1 MKSLRG
7 RLFATLAAAAV
18 GAAVLTVALAAL
30 LVRAQVERQAL
41 RGLERRARGAAAVAS
56 SADPAALARLQ
67 AFLAG
72 QGDVLLGPGASG
84 PGALLRDAALAAGGP
99 SGTVE
104 VAGRRFLFAIAT
116 SDAGSFVLA
125 RRTRSLPADAR
136 PLVLAVALAGVVGAG
151 LAAALAYPLARRLS
165 RPIGRLAE
173 ATAAVAEGRS
183 GVRVDVEGED
193 ELAALASSFNRMA
206 ADLEAARDAERSF
219 LLSVSHELRT
229 PLTAIGGYAEGL
241 RDGAVEPAPAGEVI
255 GREAERLRRL
265 VEDLLDL
272 ARLGRPGFSVRAEP
286 VDLAAAAREVE
297 GRYRAQAEGF
307 GVQLSARA
315 ADGPRALADHD
326 RVVQVLSN
334 LVENALRVTPAG
346 GRVEI
351 VAGRG
356 LLRVRDTGPGL
367 APGDLPRAFE
377 RFYLH
382 DRYRGERP
390 VGSGL
395 GLAIVRE
402 LVRAMGGEVR
412 AANDPAGGAVFEVRL
427 PEA

>member
-1 MKSLRG
+1 MRTLRG

-18 GAAVLTVALAAL
+18 GAAVLTVALAAF

-41 RGLERRARGAAAVAS
+41 RALERRARAAAAVA
-56 SADPAALARLQ
+56 SADPAALARLR
-67 AFLAG
+67 AFLAR
-72 QGDVLLGPGASG
+72 QGDVLLGPDATG
-84 PGALLRDAALAAGGP
+84 PGALLREAALAAGDG
-99 SGTVE
+99 SGALE
-104 VAGRRFLFAIAT
+104 VAGRRFLFAVAA
-116 SDAGSFVLA
+116 SDAGPYVLA
-125 RRTRSLPADAR
+125 RRARSLPADAR
-136 PLVLAVALAGVVGAG
+136 PLVLAVALAGLVGAG
-151 LAAALAYPLARRLS
+151 LAGALAYPLARRLS

-183 GVRVDVEGED
+183 GVRVEVEGED
-193 ELAALASSFNRMA
+193 ELAALARSFNRMA
-206 ADLEAARDAERSF
+206 ADLEAAREAERSF

-229 PLTAIGGYAEGL
+229 PLTAIGGYAEAL
-241 RDGAVEPAPAGEVI
+241 RDGAVEPSSAGEVI

-297 GRYRAQAEGF
+297 GRYRTQAEGF
-307 GVQLSARA
+307 GVALSTVTAAGARA
-315 ADGPRALADHD
+315 VADHD

-346 GRVEI
+346 GRVAIE
-351 VAGRG
+351 VGPG

-367 APGDLPRAFE
+367 APQDLPRAFD

-402 LVRAMGGEVR
+402 LARAMGGDVV
-412 AANDPAGGAVFEVRL
+412 AADDPGGGAVFEVRL